1 MNERVTV
8 PVRAKNDG
16 HIIVTFLENDME
28 ARAEFIPA
36 YGDGAPITKDYIDT
50 LLSRLNIVY
59 GVRHE
64 EIEKTALTANLSK
77 YPQTN
82 VLIAQGVAPVPA
94 TPTYFLKNKHL
105 GNTRPVTG
113 DEEQTDYRKFS
124 PFIIVKKGQILA
136 ERIPEI
142 AGQPGINVH
151 GLETPFESQV
161 PPKVEPGLNT
171 YVDGKYLFASIDGQL
186 FDSDGVLS
194 VSNRLVVQGGVNY
207 TTGDIHFPG
216 DVEING
222 TVADGFKIHAG
233 GNLLVTQTLN
243 ATDVVVN
250 GNIEVRGGIIG
261 RGQGTLKAGGEIN
274 ARFVEN
280 CKVAA
285 RGNITINAEILNA
298 SIYTLGSLNVGDRGF
313 IIGVEVYAVH
323 GMRCAKIGKTAGRA
337 CKIHVGVDFIVQRE
351 IDKNV
356 NQLRLY
362 NAKFEKLK
370 TFISAAEDVDGDRYK
385 KMIELRNKLAV
396 EIERVSALIDKL
408 HTKVVVDERAAV
420 TVTGEISQGTL
431 IEICQVALFVDQPL
445 RRATLR
451 FDKSQGKIVQLA

>member
-8 PVRAKNDG
+8 PVRTKKDG
-16 HIIVTFLENDME
+16 HIIVTFLDNDME

-36 YGDGAPITKDYIDT
+36 YGDGAPITKEYINI

-59 GVRHE
+59 GVMHE
-64 EIEKTALTANLSK
+64 EIEKNALAANLSK
-77 YPQTN
+77 CPQTD
-82 VLIAQGVAPVPA
+82 VLIAQGTPPVPA
-94 TPTYFLKNKHL
+94 SPAHFLKNKHL
-105 GNTRPVTG
+105 ANVRPVIG

-124 PFIIVKKGQILA
+124 PFVIVKKGQILA
-136 ERIPEI
+136 ELMPETK
-142 AGQPGINVH
+142 GRPGKNVH
-151 GLETPFESQV
+151 GGDIPFDTQLPLKTESGQ
-161 PPKVEPGLNT
+161 NT
-171 YVDGKYLFASIDGQL
+171 YADEKYLYASIDGQL
-186 FDSDGVLS
+186 LDRDGVLS
-194 VSNRLVVQGGVNY
+194 VSNKLVVQGDVNY

-222 TVADGFKIHAG
+222 IVADGFKIHAG
-233 GNLLVTQTLN
+233 GNLFVTQTLN
-243 ATDVVVN
+243 ATDVVAK

-261 RGQGTLKAGGEIN
+261 RGQGTLKAGGEIV

-298 SIYTLGSLNVGDRGF
+298 SIYTMGSLNVGDRGF
-313 IIGVEVYAVH
+313 MIGVEVYAVH

-337 CKIHVGVDFIVQRE
+337 CRIHVGIDFIVQRE

-370 TFISAAEDVDGDRYK
+370 TLISAAEDITGERYK
-385 KMIELRNKLAV
+385 KMIELRNQLDV
-396 EIERVSALIDKL
+396 EIKRVSALIDKL
-408 HTKVVVDERAAV
+408 QTKVVVDEKAAV
-420 TVTGEISQGTL
+420 VVTGEISQGTL

-451 FDKSQGKIVQLA
+451 LDKAQGKIVQLA